1 MSNDVNIIL
10 CTFTALVEIS
20 FFSWI
25 WLEPW
30 DDQLFQTA
38 AAIASDDHQSMKH
51 CLISGRITLI
61 LNSAIGYLISVKSEN
76 TPSIT
81 IIIYHV
87 LCSMQ
92 VLRTQ
97 KKLHHQKISK
107 GLLST
112 TSTQMVITNFQTQQW
127 PLSCKQLDLQV
138 SPIWEPTCQ
147 RPRSCCYK
155 MIQVTHKNSPPIPP
169 MGLSAE
175 WMEWMEWMEG
185 FSFPISSKLSNDFL
199 QAPDW
204 TFRWSPLIGEFPPPP
219 LAMSA
224 PRCVELH
231 KPSAPLDVVIKV
243 ELGEFHNVFLQD
255 AARCCKLLQGM
266 GMTGWPKPVTWLRW
280 SLPTA
285 PSIWISRISPYEL
298 SKSLKSWQ

>member
-155 MIQVTHKNSPPIPP
+155 MIRVTHKNSPPIPP
-169 MGLSAE
+169 MGISA
-175 WMEWMEWMEG
+175 EWMEWMEG

-204 TFRWSPLIGEFPPPP
+204 TFRWSPLIGEFPPASGNECTKVRRTLQTKRP
-219 LAMSA
+219 AW
-224 PRCVELH
+224 RCHQSWTWWVSQCF
-231 KPSAPLDVVIKV
+231 P
-243 ELGEFHNVFLQD
+243 
-255 AARCCKLLQGM
+255 ARCFKMLQGM
-266 GMTGWPKPVTWLRW
+266 GMT
-280 SLPTA
+280 
-285 PSIWISRISPYEL
+285 
-298 SKSLKSWQ
+298 

>member
-20 FFSWI
+20 FFFLGSGWS
-25 WLEPW
+25 LE
-30 DDQLFQTA
+30 
-38 AAIASDDHQSMKH
+38 
-51 CLISGRITLI
+51 LISSSKQLQRLVLMIIKAWNTGWSPVESLSFLTRQ
-61 LNSAIGYLISVKSEN
+61 SDISDIRED
-76 TPSIT
+76 T

-97 KKLHHQKISK
+97 KLHHQKISK

-155 MIQVTHKNSPPIPP
+155 MIRVTHKNSPPIPP
-169 MGLSAE
+169 MGISAE
-175 WMEWMEWMEG
+175 WMEWRA
-185 FSFPISSKLSNDFL
+185 FPFQFFPKCPMISCRHRTGHSGDL
-199 QAPDW
+199 
-204 TFRWSPLIGEFPPPP
+204 RWLVNYGEFPPASGNECTKVRRTSQTKRP
-219 LAMSA
+219 AW
-224 PRCVELH
+224 RCHQSWTWWVSQCF
-231 KPSAPLDVVIKV
+231 P
-243 ELGEFHNVFLQD
+243 
-255 AARCCKLLQGM
+255 AASRCCKMLQGM
-266 GMTGWPKPVTWLRW
+266 ISSAHSSINLNLPNFPLWTVQVIKIVT
-280 SLPTA
+280 
-285 PSIWISRISPYEL
+285 IM
-298 SKSLKSWQ
+298 QQ